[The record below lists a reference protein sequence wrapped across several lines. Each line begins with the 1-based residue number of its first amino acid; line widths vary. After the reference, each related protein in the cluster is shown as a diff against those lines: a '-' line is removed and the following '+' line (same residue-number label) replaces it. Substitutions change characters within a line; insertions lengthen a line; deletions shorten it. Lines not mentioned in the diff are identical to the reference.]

1 MLTSFD
7 LYEDIW
13 AVELCCCCCCSLFGC
28 FEFDLF
34 LVVVAVVVIVAGGA
48 VGGFLA
54 VTISLLVESSVNDKI
69 SSSINS

>member
-1 MLTSFD
+1 MNELMLTSFD

-13 AVELCCCCCCSLFGC
+13 AVELCCCCCSLFGC

-34 LVVVAVVVIVAGGA
+34 LVVVVVVAAGGA

-54 VTISLLVESSVNDKI
+54 VTISLLVESTKSTVIKCV
-69 SSSINS
+69 